1 MKHMP
6 SVLNRMLDLIEDGLI
21 ADKDWIHFLGIGRL
35 KWACYLTSIKRQLQ
49 KHYNPNINIS
59 FDAASPFV
67 AAGGYALSYNY
78 NYFTP
83 QKLTYSMGKSVDDKG
98 LKGSMLE
105 MPHQGPIMERL
116 VAGDICYLGP
126 NDANKI
132 GKVGKTSWDTMSY
145 LFIMAH
151 NVYNH
156 IQAVQETLR
165 LADIEYHRHSGISY
179 KDASGFGKKAPNLSE
194 FIPNDILYF
203 NNFVEVLFNPATS
216 IAEARQMIVDNTTFL
231 NSISFGGV
239 DAANAAKGRDLF
251 DTVDETPDE
260 DDMASLDNEKLTA
273 LEQELD
279 DEDGN

>member
-1 MKHMP
+1 
-6 SVLNRMLDLIEDGLI
+6 
-21 ADKDWIHFLGIGRL
+21 LGIGRL

-67 AAGGYALSYNY
+67 AAGGYALTYNY

-83 QKLTYSMGKSVDDKG
+83 QKLTYSMGKSIDNKD
-98 LKGSMLE
+98 LKNSKLE

-116 VAGDICYLGP
+116 SVGDICYMGA
-126 NDANKI
+126 NDANKN
-132 GKVGKTSWDTMSY
+132 GKIGKTSWDTVSY
-145 LFIMAH
+145 LLVMAH

-165 LADIEYHRHSGISY
+165 LADVEYARTSVDY
-179 KDASGFGKKAPNLSE
+179 KDAVGFGKKAPNLSE

-203 NNFVEVLFNPATS
+203 NNFVEVLFDPAT
-216 IAEARQMIVDNTTFL
+216 AMADKRQMIVDNTTFL

-239 DAANAAKGRDLF
+239 EAARKAKSNDIF
-251 DTVDETPDE
+251 DTAEEIPDD
-260 DDMASLDNEKLTA
+260 DDMASLDDENLTA
-273 LEQELD
+273 LEHELD
-279 DEDGN
+279 NDN

>member
-1 MKHMP
+1 
-6 SVLNRMLDLIEDGLI
+6 
-21 ADKDWIHFLGIGRL
+21 
-35 KWACYLTSIKRQLQ
+35 LTSIKRQLQ
-49 KHYNPNINIS
+49 KHHNPNINIS

-83 QKLTYSMGKSVDDKG
+83 NKLTYSMSKSVDNKG
-98 LKGSMLE
+98 LKNSKLE
-105 MPHQGPIMERL
+105 MIHQGPIMERL

-126 NDANKI
+126 NDANKN
-132 GKVGKTSWDTMSY
+132 GKIGKTSWDTTSY
-145 LFIMAH
+145 LLIMAH

-165 LADIEYHRHSGISY
+165 LADIEYARTTVDY
-179 KDASGFGKKAPNLSE
+179 KDWAGFGKKAPNHSE

-203 NNFVEVLFNPATS
+203 NNFAEVLFNPATTM
-216 IAEARQMIVDNTTFL
+216 AAARQMIVDNTTFL

-251 DTVDETPDE
+251 DTVEETPDE
-260 DDMASLDNEKLTA
+260 DDMTSLDNEKLMA
-273 LEQELD
+273 LEHELD
-279 DEDGN
+279 DEDDN